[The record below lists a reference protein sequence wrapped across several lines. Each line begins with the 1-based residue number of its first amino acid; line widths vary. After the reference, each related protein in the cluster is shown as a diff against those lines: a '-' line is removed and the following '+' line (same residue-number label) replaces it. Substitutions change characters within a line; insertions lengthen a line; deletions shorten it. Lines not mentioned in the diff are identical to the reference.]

1 MTPTRSRVSTTRK
14 RVDKSQS
21 RFQPTTSVWVSDTA
35 VKVLRCSARTSER
48 QSSDSRQVTKVEER
62 NDYGLAPDFSRRRY
76 FQSDAASRLNNA
88 LEEPDASAF
97 LQSLM
102 ELARSYGVAETA
114 RQAGLNRTALYR
126 TLSQGA
132 DPRFSTLVSLLSA
145 MGLRIVVQHVPKN
158 GPSEAPKER

>member
-1 MTPTRSRVSTTRK
+1 M
-14 RVDKSQS
+14 
-21 RFQPTTSVWVSDTA
+21 
-35 VKVLRCSARTSER
+35 
-48 QSSDSRQVTKVEER
+48 EER
-62 NDYGLAPDFSRRRY
+62 NDYGVAADFSRRRY
-76 FQSDAASRLNNA
+76 LQTDAASRLNNA

-102 ELARSYGVAETA
+102 ELARSYGVAATA

-145 MGLRIVVQHVPKN
+145 MGLRMVVEQIAKDDSSEPPKD
-158 GPSEAPKER
+158 R